1 MCLLCE
7 SSSKHDSG
15 ISRRSVL
22 AGIGGLA
29 ALGGLAACTS
39 ASEQAT
45 AATSAAATATQAP
58 EFNTKLEVVLLGTQ
72 AGPPIV
78 PDRTG
83 ISTALVVDGHVYLV
97 DCGRGASTQYVR
109 AGLPLK
115 SLKAIFL
122 THLHADHLADYYN
135 FFLLGGYVP
144 QPSSDNIAPPI
155 QVYGPGP
162 AGGLPPKFGGGEA
175 PVISPDNPTPGTV
188 ELTAGCI
195 SAYAYSSNVF
205 LRDSNIPAINTLME
219 AHNIQVPDVGA
230 SYTNTAPVMRP
241 FPVMED
247 DRVKV
252 TGILVPHG
260 PVYPAFAFRFD
271 TAYGSVTFSGDTTY
285 TDNIPTLADNT
296 DLLIHE
302 AINIQG
308 GKISE
313 AFAHHLT
320 ISHVEVQKLGPIA
333 ERSGAKKLVLSHI
346 GDLAKVNPY
355 REIDTTQWTEWAQQG
370 YKGPVSVGKDLQR
383 IKLA

>member
-1 MCLLCE
+1 MCLVCE
-7 SSSKHDSG
+7 SSPKRNSR

-22 AGIGGLA
+22 GGIGGLA
-29 ALGGLAACTS
+29 ALGGLAACTPDS
-39 ASEQAT
+39 KQPADPTLS
-45 AATSAAATATQAP
+45 AATATRTLESKA
-58 EFNTKLEVVLLGTQ
+58 KLEVVLLGTQ

-78 PDRTG
+78 PDRSG

-97 DCGRGASTQYVR
+97 DCGRGATTQYVR

-115 SLKAIFL
+115 NLKAIFL

-144 QPSSDNIAPPI
+144 QPSRDNIVAPI

-162 AGGLPPKFGGGEA
+162 AGGLPPKFGGGA
-175 PVISPDNPTPGTV
+175 TPVISANNPTPGTAD
-188 ELTAGCI
+188 LTAACI

-205 LRDSNIPAINTLME
+205 LRDSNIPAIDTLME
-219 AHNIQVPDVGA
+219 AHDIQVPDVGA
-230 SYTNTAPVMRP
+230 GYLNTAPAMQP

-247 DRVKV
+247 DKVKV

-271 TAYGSVTFSGDTTY
+271 TAYGSVTLSGDTTY
-285 TDNIPTLADNT
+285 TDNILIIADNT

-308 GKISE
+308 GNLSE
-313 AFAHHLT
+313 DFVHHLT
-320 ISHVEVQKLGPIA
+320 ISHVEVQKVGLIA
-333 ERSGAKKLVLSHI
+333 DRSGAKQLVLSHI
-346 GDLAKVNPY
+346 GDLSNGNPY
-355 REIDTTQWTEWAQQG
+355 REIDTIQWAQWAQQG
-370 YKGPVSVGKDLQR
+370 YKGPVSVGRDLQR